1 MAPSSEAAAG
11 RLEQTPIH
19 AALYR
24 RPLYFGVPRDFLFM
38 EAGALALVVV
48 LGWPSWKLI
57 VPVALVLCGLHPRLA
72 RVSRNDPRRLD
83 LFLRA
88 LNFPEILVRT
98 PAVRSRRV
106 RHWTALPRR

>member
-1 MAPSSEAAAG
+1 MAPPSERAG
-11 RLEQTPIH
+11 ARLEQTPIH

-57 VPVALVLCGLHPRLA
+57 VPVALVLCGVHPRLA
-72 RVSRNDPRRLD
+72 RVSRSDPRRLD
-83 LFLRA
+83 VFLRA
-88 LNFPEILVRT
+88 LNCPDLLLRT

-106 RHWTALPRR
+106 RPWTALPRS

>member
-1 MAPSSEAAAG
+1 M
-11 RLEQTPIH
+11 TPIS

-48 LGWPSWKLI
+48 LAWPSWKLI
-57 VPVALVLCGLHPRLA
+57 VPLVVVLCGVHPRLA
-72 RVSRNDPRRLD
+72 KASRSDPRRLD
-83 LFLRA
+83 LFLRG
-88 LNFPEILVRT
+88 LNFPEVLLRT

-106 RHWTALPRR
+106 RSWKSLPGR

>member
-1 MAPSSEAAAG
+1 MAPSSEQPEG
-11 RLEQTPIH
+11 LERTPIA

-72 RVSRNDPRRLD
+72 KVSRADPRRLD
-83 LFLRA
+83 LFFRG
-88 LNFPEILVRT
+88 LNFPEVLLRT
-98 PAVRSRRV
+98 PSVRSRRV
-106 RHWTALPRR
+106 RPWRALPGR

>member
-1 MAPSSEAAAG
+1 MVPSSEGGAG
-11 RLEQTPIH
+11 AVERTAIH

-72 RVSRNDPRRLD
+72 KASRDDPRRLD
-83 LFLRA
+83 LFFRA
-88 LNFPEILVRT
+88 LNFPEVLART
-98 PAVRSRRV
+98 PAARSRRT